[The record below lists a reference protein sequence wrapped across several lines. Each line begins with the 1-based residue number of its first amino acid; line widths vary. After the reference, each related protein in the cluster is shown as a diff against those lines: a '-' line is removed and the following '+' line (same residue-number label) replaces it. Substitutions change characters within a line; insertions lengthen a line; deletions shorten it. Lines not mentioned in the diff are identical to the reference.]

1 VLVEQTGHLLIQ
13 LADLLLEE
21 LQLLQRHLQE
31 PSVHGFE
38 VRARAE
44 RIAQLFRCGAQ
55 VSIGQGRQSHR
66 VGFPVGYWKLMYRAA

>member
-1 VLVEQTGHLLIQ
+1 

-31 PSVHGFE
+31 SSVHGLQ

-44 RIAQLFRCGAQ
+44 HITQLFRRGAQ
-55 VSIGQGRQSHR
+55 ALISQS
-66 VGFPVGYWKLMYRAA
+66 G